1 MADSRQITVHSTEP
15 TCVADITL
23 NDDGSASMHVYRTT
37 PLSSYNSF
45 GGTFVVTLTD
55 NQGHSISVTKPST
68 DKTTTDFGTA
78 TAPAGTFSTSGTVTY
93 TVSSSCS
100 ACTYEGSDHYNHGES
115 YSVNWHTHSAPSGCD
130 FWIRDVT
137 STSMRIGWT
146 GISFSWGCTTD
157 GTTWHYRYRK
167 QGDGWGANDGWH
179 DGPFENEVT
188 ISGLEP
194 GYTYDVEV
202 LYRNGHYSAET
213 ASSTQ
218 TIVSK
223 TQRVSYAAPVVSIS
237 NYVPYNSNQGVS
249 GYTNAIHVSAS
260 NSASNTGSLSWDFR
274 INGGAYQSNGLF
286 QGLNSGTTYTLEARA
301 TNPDGVSNSASM
313 VIRTKY
319 AESNIG
325 RSITINDIGLEHATF
340 TVSLY
345 PNSTASCTFKVTNS
359 SGAQIT
365 SGSFAVG
372 TAKSTGYVFEPS
384 TQYTITATIKMS
396 STYDDITVTASKSF
410 TTDAKNSLS
419 KALGNIEFELPGV
432 NAGTYTINSPSGNKS
447 KVVFLVTNQ
456 SSESVTINTKNDQA
470 AGAFNFSLNDTE
482 WDNTYKALSNAAK
495 NSLSYT
501 MKIYTYS
508 NKNSGYPE
516 NSKFIS
522 TYTGTVTLTG
532 KKKTG
537 HLGVNNSPKRTCSFI
552 GVDNKPRR
560 AVVWVGTNNGPRRCI

>member
-1 MADSRQITVHSTEP
+1 MAFSFDSDIHPNTNSSSGVTYYMAHATVN
-15 TCVADITL
+15 VADNGSFSGTL
-23 NDDGSASMHVYRTT
+23 TIAKYRYDFTMTIYFQSTVGDVVNVASASGAN
-37 PLSSYNSF
+37 SSN
-45 GGTFVVTLTD
+45 
-55 NQGHSISVTKPST
+55 
-68 DKTTTDFGTA
+68 
-78 TAPAGTFSTSGTVTY
+78 AGTGSLDTSKTWALY
-93 TVSSSCS
+93 VS
-100 ACTYEGSDHYNHGES
+100 CTDAGCDAGYHGGHKLS
-115 YSVNWHTHSAPSGCD
+115 GDFTLHVHSAPSGFSLSVSSYTQTTVSLSWRVD
-130 FWIRDVT
+130 
-137 STSMRIGWT
+137 
-146 GISFSWGCTTD
+146 SWGCSDASAWYLKGGPYSGFVNMSGNDTPTITGLAP
-157 GTTWHYRYRK
+157 GTTYT
-167 QGDGWGANDGWH
+167 
-179 DGPFENEVT
+179 FEGYAVNAHGQESAHHTVT
-188 ISGLEP
+188 VM
-194 GYTYDVEV
+194 TM
-202 LYRNGHYSAET
+202 
-213 ASSTQ
+213 
-218 TIVSK
+218 
-223 TQRVSYAAPVVSIS
+223 YATPVVSIS

-260 NSASNTGSLSWDFR
+260 NSASNTGSLIWDFR

-319 AESNIG
+319 AESNIS

-359 SGAQIT
+359 SGTQIT

-372 TAKSTGYVFEPS
+372 TVKSTGYVFEPS
-384 TQYTITATIKMS
+384 TQYTISATIKMS

-456 SSESVTINTKNDQA
+456 NSESVTINTKNGQA

-501 MKIYTYS
+501 MKVYTYS

-516 NSKFIS
+516 NSKFIY

-537 HLGVNNSPKRTCSFI
+537 HLGVNNSPKRACGFI

-560 AVVWVGTNNGPRRCI
+560 AVVWIGTENGPRRCI